1 MLRVV
6 GVQPHEQVGMEFV
19 LLQNQ
24 GHMRL
29 ILRGHAV
36 LSESAVDQQNFD
48 CAGHLFSEE
57 ESIAPGL
64 FVMLSS
70 GQGEPHWGRTKDGAT
85 VYHTYMGRNRS
96 IWNHHA
102 GPIHVLSVQH
112 TYIDRSSKIEYL
124 VAK

>member
-6 GVQPHEQVGMEFV
+6 GVQPHESEGLEFV

-36 LSESAVDQQNFD
+36 FSETAISGGDIHN
-48 CAGHLFSEE
+48 AGHIFSEE
-57 ESIAPGL
+57 ESIGPGL
-64 FVMLSS
+64 FVMLST
-70 GQGEPHWGRTKDGAT
+70 GCGEPHWGRTKDGAY
-85 VYHTYMGRNRS
+85 VFHTYMDRTS
-96 IWNHHA
+96 PVWQHCSA
-102 GPIHVLSVQH
+102 PFHVLGVQH